1 MKQVIVILFAGVVA
15 GLSYGQSPD
24 SVEMALVKMQAA
36 VTNALPAEPA
46 RVREILPMLVGLS
59 NQVAVLH
66 ATMGESIRSCRQYAD
81 QMKGQIQTVTENDP
95 AIAEAYQKTYRD
107 LVIKVEQSVKTQK
120 RLETIADQIA
130 VRINSIKATNHEQAT
145 PH

>member
-24 SVEMALVKMQAA
+24 PVETVLVKMQEVA
-36 VTNALPAEPA
+36 TNALPAEPA
-46 RVREILPMLVGLS
+46 RVREILPLLVGLS
-59 NQVAVLH
+59 NQVGALH

-81 QMKGQIQTVTENDP
+81 QMKGQIQVVTKNDP
-95 AIAEAYQKTYRD
+95 TLAEVYQKSYRD
-107 LVIKVEQSVKTQK
+107 LVIRVEQSLKTQK
-120 RLETIADQIA
+120 RLETIAGQIA
-130 VRINSIKATNHEQAT
+130 VRIDSIKAVNHEQAT